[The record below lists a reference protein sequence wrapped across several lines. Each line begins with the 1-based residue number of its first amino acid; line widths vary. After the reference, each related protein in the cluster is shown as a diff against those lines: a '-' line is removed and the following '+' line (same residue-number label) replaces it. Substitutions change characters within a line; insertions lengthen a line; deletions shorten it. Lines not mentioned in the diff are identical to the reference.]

1 MNKSEGRPVKTSNS
15 LVSVIMSMS
24 CGLNTASLDH
34 QRWVGE
40 PPVIGGGTGRL
51 RCLRAQFLNIPHPD
65 HHHLPTSYTQ
75 KLHSFDSTHRDDSD
89 EQILSEAN
97 RTQNVN
103 SLLELQ
109 LLKVM
114 AGSYLLIMFR
124 YIEDFSATMGIP
136 VRSRELLYI
145 PRNSKEH
152 SKRALRIENS
162 FRPLQEH

>member
-1 MNKSEGRPVKTSNS
+1 MKRELEQIKGRPVKTNNS

-34 QRWVGE
+34 QRWVGW
-40 PPVIGGGTGRL
+40 PPVIGGGTGAL

-97 RTQNVN
+97 QTQDVN
-103 SLLELQ
+103 TLLELQ
-109 LLKVM
+109 FLKVM

-124 YIEDFSATMGIP
+124 YIEDFSASISGDATCSGCTLA
-136 VRSRELLYI
+136 SGTTC
-145 PRNSKEH
+145 NSWFQEDFKT
-152 SKRALRIENS
+152 INS
-162 FRPLQEH
+162 

>member
-1 MNKSEGRPVKTSNS
+1 
-15 LVSVIMSMS
+15 MSMS

-34 QRWVGE
+34 QRWVGW
-40 PPVIGGGTGRL
+40 PPVIGGGTGAL

-97 RTQNVN
+97 QTQDVN
-103 SLLELQ
+103 TLLELQ
-109 LLKVM
+109 FLKVM

-124 YIEDFSATMGIP
+124 YIEDFSATMTPLALLALWP
-136 VRSRELLYI
+136 VAPLVI
-145 PRNSKEH
+145 VG
-152 SKRALRIENS
+152 SKRISRQS
-162 FRPLQEH
+162 TPKDS